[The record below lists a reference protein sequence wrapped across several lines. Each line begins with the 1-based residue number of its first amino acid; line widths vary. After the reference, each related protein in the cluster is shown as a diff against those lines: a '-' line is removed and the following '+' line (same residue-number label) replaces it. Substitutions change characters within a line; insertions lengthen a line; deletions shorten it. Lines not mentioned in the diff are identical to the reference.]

1 MTAALSL
8 ARQGYDTHLVEAGR
22 SIWAGKPNSLQYRT
36 WKGEDIQA
44 QLAELVD
51 PGDSQD
57 RLQVH
62 LDTQLASV
70 DGFVGN
76 FKIDPKK
83 RSTQKPTI
91 EHGVAIVATGGQ
103 RILSPVNTFTAK
115 TRGS

>member
-8 ARQGYDTHLVEAGR
+8 ARQGYDTHLVER
-22 SIWAGKPNSLQYRT
+22 SDQLGGQANSLYRT

-44 QLAELVD
+44 HLAELVARVNAE
-51 PGDSQD
+51 D

-76 FKIDPKK
+76 FKTVLKNNSRRNRPLNM
-83 RSTQKPTI
+83 
-91 EHGVAIVATGGQ
+91 A
-103 RILSPVNTFTAK
+103 
-115 TRGS
+115 